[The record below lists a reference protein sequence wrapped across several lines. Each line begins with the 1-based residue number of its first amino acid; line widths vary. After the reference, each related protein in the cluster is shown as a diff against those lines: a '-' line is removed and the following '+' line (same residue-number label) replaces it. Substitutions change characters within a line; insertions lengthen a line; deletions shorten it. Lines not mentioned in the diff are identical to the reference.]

1 MTPIIP
7 FGTNAHM
14 SDLVMDL
21 VMIWSNGGDTDEG
34 GLGWRDVVPL
44 VVPST

>member
-21 VMIWSNGGDTDEG
+21 LSDLVETGGYTG
-34 GLGWRDVVPL
+34 R
-44 VVPST
+44 